1 MRRHR
6 HCRRRHRRCRRLP
19 DSGES
24 PPGAPRPASAHV
36 IPGPPLPPP
45 LAREAASSAQPS
57 PGAATWLAPCW
68 GARGFLS
75 LGLPRGCGRPPRGAL
90 LPNARRGPGGVP
102 VTGREP
108 HCADCRGCAPEA
120 LPGRPRPPAFA
131 GALEHLPPAFTTA
144 PAGAGV
150 GRLGLSA
157 VRLAPPPA
165 PGSNSDAGADGAPTD
180 THRSQAGAALA
191 PSSTRFPNGAR
202 APRAV
207 AEGCWVPGAA

>member
-6 HCRRRHRRCRRLP
+6 HCRRRHRRCLP

-57 PGAATWLAPCW
+57 PRAATWPAPCW
-68 GARGFLS
+68 GARGGGVLS
-75 LGLPRGCGRPPRGAL
+75 LGPLRGCGRPPRGAL
-90 LPNARRGPGGVP
+90 LPNARKGRGGVP

-108 HCADCRGCAPEA
+108 HCADSRGCAPEA

-131 GALEHLPPAFTTA
+131 GALEHLPPLHHSRGRGGGG
-144 PAGAGV
+144 PAGSVCG
-150 GRLGLSA
+150 
-157 VRLAPPPA
+157 P
-165 PGSNSDAGADGAPTD
+165 PGSSAHSRLELQRWRGWSPD

-191 PSSTRFPNGAR
+191 PPHLNSVPQ
-202 APRAV
+202 PRARS
-207 AEGCWVPGAA
+207 PGGG